1 VGVAEQNIGG
11 QLIVTLVLLVLVL
24 IAVILL
30 ANLIG
35 AIHVVG

>member
-1 VGVAEQNIGG
+1 VADSSTENE
-11 QLIVTLVLLVLVL
+11 LILTVALLVLLG
-24 IAVILL
+24 IAVILI